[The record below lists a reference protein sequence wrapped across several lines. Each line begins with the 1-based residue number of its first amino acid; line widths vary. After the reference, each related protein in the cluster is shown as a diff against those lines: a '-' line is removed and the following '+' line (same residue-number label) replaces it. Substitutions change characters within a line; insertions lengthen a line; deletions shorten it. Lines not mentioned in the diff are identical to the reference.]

1 MKTPKEKA
9 RTIRERAELSFEAYR
24 EKLLSKP
31 PEDIMDYSYR
41 TVICLEIKDLLSD
54 EQRLIKLGSVLDEL
68 IRIPD
73 DVFLDT
79 LYYEWIGSDI
89 QPDTEDCLMYV
100 ISRYA
105 GQQIDAS

>member
-9 RTIRERAELSFEAYR
+9 RIIKEMAELSFEVYR

-41 TVICLEIKDLLSD
+41 TVICLEIKELLSD

-68 IRIPD
+68 IRIPEES
-73 DVFLDT
+73 FLDT
-79 LYYEWIGSDI
+79 LYYEWIRSDI
-89 QPDTEDCLMYV
+89 QPDTEDCLMHV
-100 ISRYA
+100 ICKYKRES
-105 GQQIDAS
+105 DAS